1 MAAMGIFHVDFDVV
15 ASSGADVERHPGLVD
30 TGASYLS
37 LPGSVL
43 HRLGYGPLDRQRVI
57 FATGQVAVWPVTEVR
72 VRLAGRERT
81 VIAFF
86 ADETSPTLV
95 GAQTLES
102 FGLGVDPLGRRL
114 VPVDAY
120 LAAGAGASSRRGAR
134 TSGRERSPAAR
145 GIPATAAGRA
155 VAVTPGAVDA

>member
-1 MAAMGIFHVDFDVV
+1 MGIFHVDIDVV
-15 ASSGADVERHPGLVD
+15 TSSGGDVERHE
-30 TGASYLS
+30 
-37 LPGSVL
+37 VL
-43 HRLGYGPLDRQRVI
+43 
-57 FATGQVAVWPVTEVR
+57 

-86 ADETSPTLV
+86 ADETAPKLV

-120 LAAGAGASSRRGAR
+120 LAAGARIVMA
-134 TSGRERSPAAR
+134 
-145 GIPATAAGRA
+145 
-155 VAVTPGAVDA
+155 

>member
-1 MAAMGIFHVDFDVV
+1 MSTLTPSPAVAKMAVVGVFHVDIDLLPPI
-15 ASSGADVERHPGLVD
+15 GADAERHVMLVD

-43 HRLGYGPLDRQRVI
+43 RGRGYRPLDEQLVV

-72 VRLAGRERT
+72 VRVAGRERT

-86 ADETSPTLV
+86 ADEASPKLV
-95 GAQTLES
+95 GAQTLET

-114 VPVDAY
+114 IPVDAY
-120 LAAGAGASSRRGAR
+120 LAGAR
-134 TSGRERSPAAR
+134 AR
-145 GIPATAAGRA
+145 YAE
-155 VAVTPGAVDA
+155 V